1 VTFYI
6 TLTRRGGYYIM
17 HLIIPVCGMV
27 MLSTASFYLPA
38 ESGDKT
44 SVVIVVYLSQLVS
57 YLVLG
62 IVLPKQSDI
71 VTLVG
76 RWR

>member
-1 VTFYI
+1 
-6 TLTRRGGYYIM
+6 M